1 VSMRTFPNLSITEAF
16 HPLSHHQSDPT
27 KLDKLVQ
34 IQNWHTQ
41 RFARFAKKLAETPDG
56 DGTLLDHSII
66 LYGSNMSNSDL
77 HNNDP
82 LPNLILGKGYG
93 RIKGGQHLKYPQDT
107 PHANLLLTL
116 LERAGVPATTLGN
129 SSGTFAEI

>member
-1 VSMRTFPNLSITEAF
+1 M
-16 HPLSHHQSDPT
+16 
-27 KLDKLVQ
+27 
-34 IQNWHTQ
+34 
-41 RFARFAKKLAETPDG
+41 FANFIKKLQATPDG

-82 LPNLILGKGYG
+82 LPNAILGKGYG
-93 RIKGGQHLKYPQDT
+93 RIKGGQHLRYPQDT

-116 LERAGVPATTLGN
+116 LNRAGVPRRDARQQHRQVRGDLTADDPLLPPRLPRSRRLLRCGRRAAH
-129 SSGTFAEI
+129 GVGFAVGA